1 MNHSLSVDFGALMG
15 SIVPSSLPKVS
26 PPTMKEDTPLRE
38 NEVKP
43 EKQKALQ
50 ASLLEPQTESVTTF
64 PVDVFPKKIAEIA
77 NAFVE
82 NEGFNVDFLCG
93 SMLTVF
99 ATAMGNLWEARFSA
113 TLHLSPIIYMVI
125 IGPPSSGKT
134 PPLRQVEKPLQELDM
149 ESDEAYR
156 RAREEYDRIFNMTTQ
171 ERLQQQV
178 ELPSPPHHKE
188 MLVINTTIEQLFGIL
203 SHNPHGVLMFVN
215 ELNALVSNMNRY
227 GKGSDEAYWLEFF
240 DGNQVKYERKSND
253 EYISILH
260 PYVSII
266 GGTQPGLLP
275 KMFGGERATSG
286 FTSRFLKV
294 FPDITTMPRWKHG
307 SMPQVYI
314 DEWNRIIRQV
324 ATMDH
329 TLDTNGEVVPRSLE
343 FSKEAKDI
351 LYDWEEGIAQKWSE
365 VDDYMQGVCGKL
377 KTYVIR
383 FCLIIHVMRMVCME
397 TSSEEI
403 DEVSVKSACR
413 LADYFLT
420 MDQRV
425 NNLISKRPVDEVH
438 QQFFDKLPEN
448 FTTAEAI
455 SLGKLL
461 DLSDRTVKRFLKDGR
476 LGCLSGEEQARH
488 LHEEG

>member
-1 MNHSLSVDFGALMG
+1 MAESLSVNFSALME
-15 SIVPSSLPKVS
+15 SLTSSAPSKAC
-26 PPTMKEDTPLRE
+26 PTAKEDTPSVE
-38 NEVKP
+38 NAMER
-43 EKQKALQ
+43 EKQRVLQ
-50 ASLLEPQTESVTTF
+50 ALLNKSPTAPDATF
-64 PVDVFPKKIAEIA
+64 PVDAFPKKIAEIA
-77 NAFVE
+77 ESFVE
-82 NEGFNVDFLCG
+82 NEGFNMDFLCA

-99 ATAMGNLWEARFSA
+99 ATAMGNLWEVRFSA
-113 TLHLSPIIYMVI
+113 TFHLSPIIYMVI
-125 IGPPSSGKT
+125 IGPPSCGKT

-156 RAREEYDRIFNMTTQ
+156 RARDEYDRISNMTTQ
-171 ERLQQQV
+171 EREQQHL
-178 ELPSPPHHKE
+178 ELPKPPHHQE
-188 MLVINTTIEQLFGIL
+188 LLVINTTIEQLFGIL

-275 KMFGGERATSG
+275 KMFGGERANSG
-286 FTSRFLKV
+286 FTSRFFKV
-294 FPDITTMPRWKHG
+294 FPKITSMPRWKHG
-307 SMPQVYI
+307 DMPQVYI
-314 DEWNRIIRQV
+314 DEWDRIIRQV

-329 TLDTNGEVVPRSLE
+329 ALDINGEIIPRSLE
-343 FSKEAKDI
+343 FSKKAKNI
-351 LYDWEEGIAQKWSE
+351 LYDWEEHIAQKWNE
-365 VDDYMQGVCGKL
+365 ADDYMQGVCGKL

-383 FCLIIHVMRMVCME
+383 FCLILHVMRMVCRE

-403 DEVSVKSACR
+403 DELSAHAACR
-413 LADYFLT
+413 LADYFLM

-438 QQFFDKLPEN
+438 QLFFDKLPKS

-455 SLGKLL
+455 SLGQLL
-461 DLSDRTVKRFLKDGR
+461 DLSDRTVKRFLKDGVGIYLVKNR
-476 LGCLSGEEQARH
+476 RGIYTKKDE
-488 LHEEG
+488 

>member
-1 MNHSLSVDFGALMG
+1 MAESLSVNFGTMMDSLTPSAL
-15 SIVPSSLPKVS
+15 SKAS
-26 PPTMKEDTPLRE
+26 PPAKEDTPSAEHAVEPE
-38 NEVKP
+38 N
-43 EKQKALQ
+43 QRALQ
-50 ASLLEPQTESVTTF
+50 APLNKQQTEPDATF
-64 PVDVFPKKIAEIA
+64 PVDVFPKKIIEIA
-77 NAFVE
+77 DAYVE
-82 NEGFNVDFLCG
+82 DEGFNVDFLCA

-99 ATAMGNLWEARFSA
+99 AAAMGNLWEVRFSA

-149 ESDEAYR
+149 ESDEVYR
-156 RAREEYDRIFNMTTQ
+156 RAKDEYDRIYNMTMQ
-171 ERLQQQV
+171 EREQQHL
-178 ELPSPPHHKE
+178 ELPKPPHHQE
-188 MLVINTTIEQLFGIL
+188 LLVINTTIEQLFGIL

-240 DGNQVKYERKSND
+240 DGNQVKYERKNND

-275 KMFGGERATSG
+275 KMFGGERANSG

-294 FPDITTMPRWKHG
+294 FPDITSMPRWKHG
-307 SMPQVYI
+307 NMPQVYI
-314 DEWNRIIRQV
+314 DEWSRIIRQV

-329 TLDTNGEVVPRSLE
+329 TLDTNGEIIPRSLK
-343 FSKEAKDI
+343 FSKEAKNI
-351 LYDWEEGIAQKWSE
+351 LYDWEEHIAQKWNE
-365 VDDYMQGVCGKL
+365 ADDYMQGVCGKL

-383 FCLIIHVMRMVCME
+383 FCLILHVMRMICKE
-397 TSSEEI
+397 TSYEEI
-403 DEVSVKSACR
+403 DEPSVLAACR
-413 LADYFLT
+413 LADYFLM

-438 QQFFDKLPEN
+438 QLFFDKLPES

-455 SLGKLL
+455 SLGQLL
-461 DLSDRTVKRFLKDGR
+461 DLSDRTVKRFLKDGVGIYLVKNR
-476 LGCLSGEEQARH
+476 RGIYTKRDE
-488 LHEEG
+488 

>member
-1 MNHSLSVDFGALMG
+1 MDYALSVDFGTLMD
-15 SIVPSSLPKVS
+15 SLVPSALPKAS
-26 PPTMKEDTPLRE
+26 PPAKEDTPLVE

-43 EKQKALQ
+43 EKLKALQ
-50 ASLLEPQTESVTTF
+50 ASSHKPLTESVTTF
-64 PVDVFPKKIAEIA
+64 PIDVFPKKIAEIA
-77 NAFVE
+77 QEFAE
-82 NEGFNVDFLCG
+82 REGFNPDFLCA

-99 ATAMGNLWEARFSA
+99 ATAMGNLWEVKFSA

-149 ESDEAYR
+149 KADEAYR
-156 RAREEYDRIFNMTTQ
+156 RAKDEYDRIYNMTTQ
-171 ERLQQQV
+171 EREQQHL
-178 ELPSPPHHKE
+178 ELSKPPHHQE
-188 MLVINTTIEQLFGIL
+188 LLVINTTIEQLFDIL
-203 SHNPHGVLMFVN
+203 SHNPHGILMFVN

-266 GGTQPGLLP
+266 GGTQPGLLS
-275 KMFGGERATSG
+275 KMFGGERANSG

-294 FPDITTMPRWKHG
+294 FPDITSMPRWKHG
-307 SMPQVYI
+307 DMPQVYI

-329 TLDTNGEVVPRSLE
+329 TLDTNGEIVPRSLE
-343 FSKEAKDI
+343 FSKEAKNI
-351 LYDWEEGIAQKWSE
+351 LYDWEERIAQKWKE
-365 VDDYMQGVCGKL
+365 ADDYMQGVCGKL
-377 KTYVIR
+377 KTYIIR
-383 FCLIIHVMRMVCME
+383 FCLILHVMRIVCRE

-403 DEVSVKSACR
+403 DEPSVNAACQ
-413 LADYFLT
+413 LTDYFLM

-425 NNLISKRPVDEVH
+425 YNLISKRPVDEVH
-438 QQFFDKLPEN
+438 QQFLDKLPDS

-455 SLGKLL
+455 SLGKFF
-461 DLSDRTVKRFLKDGR
+461 DLSDRTVKRFLKDGVGIYLVKNR
-476 LGCLSGEEQARH
+476 RGIYTKKDE
-488 LHEEG
+488 